1 MRKILFW
8 LHLITGVVAGILIFV
23 MSVTGVL
30 LTFERQMTDW
40 ADRRNARVIPPPG
53 AARIPLSEL
62 VAKSGGTPAGVI
74 VRSDPGEPVELVMG
88 RDRTIYVNPY
98 TGGVTGHPA
107 NNVHAFFIATRAW
120 HRWFAT
126 GKVAQER
133 TEPIWDAANVLFFV
147 LVLSG
152 PFLWWP
158 KKMTWRH
165 LRPIVWFRG
174 KLSGKARD
182 FNWHN
187 TIGLWM
193 SIPLALIV
201 LTGIILSYKWA
212 NDMVYH
218 MTGNEPLK
226 FDTCRADAEERGA
239 SGLAGTGRMG
249 GARRIA
255 HARLAH
261 HHHSQFAGANRWG
274 DRRIRNG
281 RAAAGSGD
289 VDARPSHRGGSEM
302 GAIFRQQSGFE
313 AEDPGAG
320 GAYGRG
326 WGNAGAGYCG
336 AGVAGRGGAGVHGVR
351 VVATQVR
358 GVEAEEGESRGARS
372 RPGCLGAVSHDL
384 EAA

>member
-40 ADRRNARVIPPPG
+40 ADRRNARVIPPSG
-53 AARIPLSEL
+53 AARIALSEL
-62 VAKSGGTPAGVI
+62 VAKSGGTPAGVV
-74 VRSDPGEPVELVMG
+74 VRSDPAEPVELVMG
-88 RDRTIYVNPY
+88 RDGTIYVNPF
-98 TGGVTGHPA
+98 TGAVTGQPA
-107 NNVHAFFIATRAW
+107 KNVHAFFQSTRAW

-147 LVLSG
+147 IVLSG
-152 PFLWWP
+152 PVLWWP

-174 KLSGKARD
+174 NLSGKARD

-187 TIGLWM
+187 AIGLWM

-201 LTGIILSYKWA
+201 LTGVILSYKWA

-226 FDTCRADAEERGA
+226 FAPVVPMPKSEAPPPWRGLDGWVARAESRMPDWRTITIRNSPARTVGVTVESGTGGQPQHRATLTLDRVTGAEVKWEPFSGNNLGLRLRMLARVVHTGEVGGMPVQA
-239 SGLAGTGRMG
+239 IAGLAS
-249 GARRIA
+249 
-255 HARLAH
+255 L
-261 HHHSQFAGANRWG
+261 
-274 DRRIRNG
+274 
-281 RAAAGSGD
+281 AAAVLVYTGFALSLRRFAAWRRRKARID
-289 VDARPSHRGGSEM
+289 VHE
-302 GAIFRQQSGFE
+302 
-313 AEDPGAG
+313 
-320 GAYGRG
+320 
-326 WGNAGAGYCG
+326 
-336 AGVAGRGGAGVHGVR
+336 VAQ
-351 VVATQVR
+351 VA
-358 GVEAEEGESRGARS
+358 
-372 RPGCLGAVSHDL
+372 
-384 EAA
+384 